1 MATNTNS
8 NDNTNT
14 GLLVIGGIVA
24 LLAILAIVFLVSAS
38 QNKEVQYVD
47 AGPVGE
53 AVESVGTTVENTTEE
68 ATGSIK
74 ANIPAGDADINVD
87 IPVD

>member
-14 GLLVIGGIVA
+14 GMLIIGGIVA
-24 LLAILAIVFLVSAS
+24 LLAILAIVFFVSAS
-38 QNKEVQYVD
+38 QNNEVQYVD

-53 AVESVGTTVENTTEE
+53 AMNDAGSAVQNTTEE
-68 ATGSIK
+68 AAGSIK
-74 ANIPAGDADINVD
+74 ANIPAGDADIEVD
-87 IPVD
+87 IPVE